1 MKQSHQHSSSPA
13 VTVFSIQAHSHR
25 LLDDRAVEQV
35 RIVARVQTRGGW
47 HKNQV

>member
-1 MKQSHQHSSSPA
+1 MKHSPQLSSSPT
-13 VTVFSIQAHSHR
+13 VTVFSIQAHSHQ
-25 LLDDRAVEQV
+25 LLGERAVEEA